1 MNPLTERIIHVIQS
15 IPRGRV
21 ATYGEIA
28 ARAGNP
34 KASRQVARVLHTFS
48 RSHHLPWH
56 RVVGS
61 GGHISLKGEGFE
73 EQKKLLEKEG
83 VTVSSHGGIDMSRFG
98 TENEEEGPLI

>member
-1 MNPLTERIIHVIQS
+1 MNPLTERIIHVIRE
-15 IPRGRV
+15 IPEGCV

-34 KASRQVARVLHTFS
+34 KAARQVARVLHTSS

-73 EQKKLLEKEG
+73 EQKRLLEAEG
-83 VTVSSHGGIDMSRFG
+83 VSVTTRGFIDLERFG
-98 TENEEEGPLI
+98 VPEEGDGPLI

>member
-1 MNPLTERIIHVIQS
+1 VNPLTQRIICVIRE
-15 IPRGRV
+15 IPEGFV

-34 KASRQVARVLHTFS
+34 KAARQVARVLHTCS

-73 EQKKLLEKEG
+73 EQKRLL
-83 VTVSSHGGIDMSRFG
+83 
-98 TENEEEGPLI
+98 EEEGVIVSPRGVIDLKCFGRGEGEAGPLI